1 MMDYSPL
8 LSDCKPLEIFRKDK
22 SEGELS
28 HAYALFGDD
37 PAAME
42 WILREMVRIAV
53 CEKGGCGECS
63 ACREL
68 DGGVHPDVRFYD
80 DRLDVHDVNELIEDC
95 ARYSVEGGLKVYVI
109 FQLDKTLAPAQNK
122 LLKTVEEPPEGV
134 LFLFGI
140 IKPAAVAE
148 TLKSRCKKLY
158 YTGVEQSVLEK
169 ALTEAYGENDN
180 SLRAAAYAGGNISRA
195 LKFAAD
201 DEFAMEAD
209 NIISLLGSMQKS
221 SAVPGEAARLKQDK
235 EHVARYL
242 DVTEIVLDMIAKY
255 KRGLTRGGGGIA
267 HIAQGFSYAALGQCE
282 YLVNDCRKRLESNC
296 APSAVLDTLLFG
308 ILEVKYKCR

>member
-1 MMDYSPL
+1 MIDYSAL
-8 LSDCKPLEIFRKDK
+8 LYDSKPLEIFKKDK

-37 PAAME
+37 PDAME
-42 WILREMVRIAV
+42 WLLREMVKVAV
-53 CEKGGCGECS
+53 CKKGGCGECQ
-63 ACREL
+63 ACRALE
-68 DGGVHPDVRFYD
+68 GGVHPDVRFYD
-80 DRLDVHDVNELIEDC
+80 SRLDVRDVNELLEDC
-95 ARYSVEGGLKVYVI
+95 AKYSVEGGLKVYVI
-109 FQLDKTLAPAQNK
+109 FQLDKTLPPAQNK

-158 YTGVEQSVLEK
+158 YTGVDGQRLEE
-169 ALTEAYGENDN
+169 ALIREFGEGEN
-180 SLRAAAYAGGNISRA
+180 STRAAAYAGGNISRA

-201 DEFAMEAD
+201 EEFAMEAD
-209 NIISLLGSMQKS
+209 NVVSLLGSMQKS
-221 SAVPGEAARLKQDK
+221 GAVPGEVAKLKQDK
-235 EHVARYL
+235 EHVTRYL
-242 DVTEIVLDMIAKY
+242 DVIEIVLDMMEKY
-255 KRGLTRGGGGIA
+255 KRKLTRGGGGIA
-267 HIAQGFSYAALGQCE
+267 HIAQGFSFAALGQCE